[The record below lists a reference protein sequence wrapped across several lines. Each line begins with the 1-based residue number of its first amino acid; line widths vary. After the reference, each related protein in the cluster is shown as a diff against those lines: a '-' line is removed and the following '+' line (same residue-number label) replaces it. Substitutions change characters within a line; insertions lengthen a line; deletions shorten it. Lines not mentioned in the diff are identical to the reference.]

1 MLLFFEKKSNQ
12 IKTKNIS
19 SERVEVQ
26 RAETNDTLKHPR
38 MHIYVILPWLLPFI
52 LSSTRFFPCVLFLP
66 AMPDR
71 T

>member
-26 RAETNDTLKHPR
+26 RAETNDTLKHPAYIS
-38 MHIYVILPWLLPFI
+38 MSFYHGYCPSF
-52 LSSTRFFPCVLFLP
+52 
-66 AMPDR
+66 
-71 T
+71 